1 MTTIFD
7 YTRTHAVR
15 NRWHF
20 CSVLIAAES
29 QDHEVLR
36 TRNTKC
42 AEQQSWLQA
51 WCQDVACGLGC
62 EPGTYRDACACC
74 AGVIGVQPMAVFVE
88 FSLQR
93 SLMFLKVLCKTN
105 AA

>member
-29 QDHEVLR
+29 QDHEVLHEIP
-36 TRNTKC
+36 N
-42 AEQQSWLQA
+42 APSNN
-51 WCQDVACGLGC
+51 LGC
-62 EPGTYRDACACC
+62 EPG
-74 AGVIGVQPMAVFVE
+74 VKMSHVVLAV
-88 FSLQR
+88 SLVR
-93 SLMFLKVLCKTN
+93 IEMHVLVVLV
-105 AA
+105 